1 MKEKEIDYNLKI
13 LNFLSMTNTDNQDFA
28 IKYLEENSWDEIKAC
43 NKFLNQIYENEFKI
57 YLINDN
63 IFQNNTFNLSNNSSD
78 KLFNINNF
86 GYKIG
91 IKNENKNKKEN
102 ILHKIGGEFYR
113 FLFKCCSNKRK
124 ISKSKERKIF
134 QLLPNLV
141 NDLVEFC
148 NIIGRKI
155 GIIIFYDVNS
165 INFLINYIEQITRS
179 KNIMNLIRENFVF
192 YPILDDTKEGKKIQ
206 ELILDDNNNNELILA
221 TFIFY
226 FNQHNNENPDLNTI
240 LNKNNIINISK
251 VISTDINT
259 FY

>member
-1 MKEKEIDYNLKI
+1 M
-13 LNFLSMTNTDNQDFA
+13 
-28 IKYLEENSWDEIKAC
+28 
-43 NKFLNQIYENEFKI
+43 
-57 YLINDN
+57 
-63 IFQNNTFNLSNNSSD
+63 
-78 KLFNINNF
+78 
-86 GYKIG
+86 
-91 IKNENKNKKEN
+91 
-102 ILHKIGGEFYR
+102 
-113 FLFKCCSNKRK
+113 
-124 ISKSKERKIF
+124 
-134 QLLPNLV
+134 

-259 FY
+259 FYSSLIEISNKYLNKNQNNMNLNYSLESYLGLLTNGELLKNKNFEKEKLEGKAQMKEAQLNKEKIRQNKNDALIEINKIGLNNVEINEIKNFNQEEQKKKHIEQIQMIKNNYLENVKNKYKLKQIFQYLPKKK